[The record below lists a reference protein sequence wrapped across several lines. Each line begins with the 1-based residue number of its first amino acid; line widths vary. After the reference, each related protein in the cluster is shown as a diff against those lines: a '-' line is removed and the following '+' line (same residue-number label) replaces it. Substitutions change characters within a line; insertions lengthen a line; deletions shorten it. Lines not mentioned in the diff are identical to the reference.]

1 MTWNRPSPLTALF
14 AAGLM
19 LSSVSCS
26 ESGGPPP
33 VRTGT
38 PAYYFQN
45 AKEAYSKSD
54 FRKTLDWLD
63 KITGSNK
70 NEFSERAWSFKLLI
84 ESGLISGYK
93 ELADHYEYG
102 QRSNK
107 ANPTPFIKKLT
118 EYRGAAT
125 RMTLP
130 FGEHYAEFQ
139 KAGPGP
145 EAVIDFPFPA
155 AGSTTKPAQ
164 LSTIAQGQAPT
175 EEAAEKALKAM
186 LGRGVMLAICEAVGA
201 KDDAAKGRAAMQTL
215 PLKIPRG
222 ALELVL
228 ARSLFESAQ
237 LHGRKYSG
245 NPAVQEFLSQQ
256 ALKSLDAVSDSSKE
270 VKELKTKIEKELK
283 ESKATQK
290 K

>member
-1 MTWNRPSPLTALF
+1 MTWKSPRPSF
-14 AAGLM
+14 AAVLM
-19 LSSVSCS
+19 LALYSVSCS
-26 ESGGPPP
+26 DSGGPPP

-45 AKEAYSKSD
+45 AKDAYAKSD

-63 KITGSNK
+63 KITNANP
-70 NEFSERAWSFKLLI
+70 NEFTGRAWAFKLLL
-84 ESGLISGYK
+84 ESGLIAGYK
-93 ELADHYEYG
+93 ELAENYEYG
-102 QRSNK
+102 QRNNK

-130 FGEHYAEFQ
+130 FGEHYAEFG
-139 KAGPGP
+139 KAVTGG

-155 AGSTTKPAQ
+155 AGSTTRPAQ
-164 LSTIAQGQAPT
+164 LSAIAQGLAPT
-175 EEAAEKALKAM
+175 EDAAGQALKAM
-186 LGRGVMLAICEAVGA
+186 LARGVMLAICEAVGA
-201 KDDAAKGRAAMQTL
+201 KEDAAKARAALQTP

-222 ALELVL
+222 ALEMVL
-228 ARSLFESAQ
+228 AKTLFESAQ

-245 NPAVQEFLSQQ
+245 NPVVQEFLSKHSLQ
-256 ALKSLDAVSDSSKE
+256 ALALVSDLGKE
-270 VKELKTKIEKELK
+270 GKELKAKVEKELK
-283 ESKATQK
+283 DAEAARK